1 MIEEYENWEDS
12 IRHTFI
18 EMAEY
23 MNPNATP
30 IDAIIDFALKSGA
43 NLFIVNN
50 AKDELKKLREEVDTI
65 REKSKEWSREVFD
78 SNQLAVEM
86 TNDYLK
92 TCEKIQELQ
101 DSLDKPV
108 AWARINKRGDMFDLR
123 LQSNPYTDPKTVVP
137 LYAFRKGIENET

>member
-18 EMAEY
+18 EMANH

-50 AKDELKKLREEVDTI
+50 AKDELKKLREEVDNL
-65 REKSKEWSREVFD
+65 R
-78 SNQLAVEM
+78 NQ
-86 TNDYLK
+86 
-92 TCEKIQELQ
+92 
-101 DSLDKPV
+101 LDKPV

-123 LQSNPYTDPKTVVP
+123 LLSNPYNDPKTVVP
-137 LYAFRKGIENET
+137 LYALRKGIENET